1 MASTFII
8 RKVTEAI
15 LGILRNDLAGITASP
30 ATTIRAGRPESA
42 SGELPAGNETLLLY
56 LYQVVESPFLKNVGP
71 KAEPVTGGGI
81 RVRKDPLALE
91 LYYLIIPAAS
101 DNGFLETYD
110 ILGAAMRSLH
120 DHGIF
125 SLGDW
130 VPPDSAMPPLTDAEA
145 KLQVHVDFNRLETA
159 DLIRIWE
166 AVHAPYRLSVSY
178 VVRTLQIDSQLT
190 TGGGRVTSRNFD
202 FEQQ

>member
-8 RKVTEAI
+8 RKVTESLLA
-15 LGILRNDLAGITASP
+15 ILRNDLASITASP

-42 SGELPAGNETLLLY
+42 SDVLDAETLLLY

-71 KAEPVTGGGI
+71 KAEPVNGNGI
-81 RVRKDPLALE
+81 LVRKDPLALE
-91 LYYLIIPAAS
+91 LYYLIIPGAS
-101 DNGFLETYD
+101 DAGFLETYD
-110 ILGAAMRSLH
+110 ILGAAMRSFH
-120 DHGIF
+120 DHGAF
-125 SLGDW
+125 TLGDW
-130 VPPDSAMPPLTDAEA
+130 VLDGAALPALTDDEA
-145 KLQVHVDFNRLETA
+145 KLQVHIDFNRLETA

-166 AVHAPYRLSVSY
+166 AVHHPYRLSVSY
-178 VVRTLQIDSQLT
+178 VVRTLQIDSQLA

>member
-8 RKVTEAI
+8 RKVTEAL
-15 LGILRNDLAGITASP
+15 LGILRNDLASITASP
-30 ATTIRAGRPESA
+30 ATTIRAGRPETA
-42 SGELPAGNETLLLY
+42 SGQLDAETLLLY

-71 KAEPVTGGGI
+71 KAEPVNGGGI

-91 LYYLIIPAAS
+91 LYYLIIPGAS

-110 ILGAAMRSLH
+110 ILGAAMRSFH

-130 VPPDSAMPPLTDAEA
+130 VPPDSLLPPLTEDEA
-145 KLQVHVDFNRLETA
+145 KLQIHLDFNRLETA

-166 AVHAPYRLSVSY
+166 AVHSPYRLSVSY
-178 VVRTLQIDSQLT
+178 VVRTLQIDSQLAS
-190 TGGGRVTSRNFD
+190 GGGRVTSRNFD

>member
-8 RKVTEAI
+8 RKVTEAL
-15 LGILRNDLAGITASP
+15 LGILRNDLATITTSP

-42 SGELPAGNETLLLY
+42 SDVLDAETLLLY

-71 KAEPVTGGGI
+71 KAEPVSGNGI
-81 RVRKDPLALE
+81 LVRKDPLALE
-91 LYYLIIPAAS
+91 LYYLIIPGAS

-110 ILGAAMRSLH
+110 ILGAAMRSFH
-120 DHGIF
+120 DHGTF
-125 SLGDW
+125 TLGDW
-130 VPPDSAMPPLTDAEA
+130 VPSDSLLPALTTDEA
-145 KLQVHVDFNRLETA
+145 KLQIHIDFNRLETA

-166 AVHAPYRLSVSY
+166 AVHHPYRLSVSY
-178 VVRTLQIDSQLT
+178 IVRTLQIDSQLA